1 MMKKHLPTVALALVF
16 LLGSG
21 LLLYPSVSDYWNSLH
36 QSKAIAGYVQ
46 SVATTA
52 KERQE
57 QLLAQAREYNRGI
70 RENGVCFTLSK
81 NALREYRDTLKL
93 DDSGIIVTIEIRSIG
108 CSLPIYHGTDEA
120 VLQVAAG
127 HLAGSSLPVGGEGTH
142 CVLSG
147 HRGLPS
153 AKLFSDLNRLEA
165 GDTFVLQ
172 TPGETLTYEVESLQ
186 IVSPSDTSALMIEDG
201 ADLCTLVTCTPY
213 GINTHRLLVRGR
225 RVPNSAAL
233 NGRVCAEALILKRE
247 LAAILFA
254 VPISLILLIGLTVSS
269 EIRKRKNEVRKKIG
283 LK

>member
-81 NALREYRDTLKL
+81 KALREYRDTLKL
-93 DDSGIIVTIEIRSIG
+93 DNSDIIGTIEIRSIG

-120 VLQVAAG
+120 VLQVAVG

-172 TPGETLTYEVESLQ
+172 TLGETLTYEVESLQ

-225 RVPNSAAL
+225 RVPNSAVL
-233 NGRVCAEALILKRE
+233 SGRVCAEALILKRE

-269 EIRKRKNEVRKKIG
+269 EIRKRTNEVRKKIG

>member
-93 DDSGIIVTIEIRSIG
+93 DDSGIIGTIEIRSIG

>member
-1 MMKKHLPTVALALVF
+1 M
-16 LLGSG
+16 
-21 LLLYPSVSDYWNSLH
+21 
-36 QSKAIAGYVQ
+36 
-46 SVATTA
+46 
-52 KERQE
+52 
-57 QLLAQAREYNRGI
+57 
-70 RENGVCFTLSK
+70 
-81 NALREYRDTLKL
+81 
-93 DDSGIIVTIEIRSIG
+93 
-108 CSLPIYHGTDEA
+108 
-120 VLQVAAG
+120 
-127 HLAGSSLPVGGEGTH
+127 
-142 CVLSG
+142 
-147 HRGLPS
+147 PS

-172 TPGETLTYEVESLQ
+172 TLGETLTYEVESLQ

-225 RVPNSAAL
+225 RAPSSAAL

-269 EIRKRKNEVRKKIG
+269 EIKKRKNEVRKKIG